1 MTAMSDLRRFPVFP
15 SFLVSWENGLAPSSD
30 HVPDSQA
37 KAAWREVFMGNE
49 VMMLDVSEAMQR
61 FSGNSQIFVKL
72 LDRFLELN
80 AGVGEKTLQILEEG
94 DCGNMALFF
103 HSIKG
108 GAGNLSA
115 RALYL
120 KASELERLAQA
131 GDAAAVRQQVPTF
144 LDLFERL
151 RRAADDVRNSA
162 L

>member
-1 MTAMSDLRRFPVFP
+1 MD
-15 SFLVSWENGLAPSSD
+15 
-30 HVPDSQA
+30 
-37 KAAWREVFMGNE
+37 NE
-49 VMMLDVSEAMQR
+49 AVTLDVAEALLR
-61 FSGNSQIFVKL
+61 FSGNRQIFVKL

-80 AGVGEKTLQILEEG
+80 AGVGEKTLRVVEEG

-115 RALYL
+115 RALYH
-120 KASELERLAQA
+120 KAAELEGLAQA
-131 GDAAAVRQQVPTF
+131 GDLAAVRAEVPAF